1 MKAGHAGSMQWQRPR
16 PVTRAI
22 SDTEKAKFV
31 GTKLIVPYVLACPA
45 LYLAG
50 LFYFLQCKYTESR
63 TWCTNQPI
71 TVH

>member
-1 MKAGHAGSMQWQRPR
+1 MKADHAGSMQWQRPR

-31 GTKLIVPYVLACPA
+31 GTNHIVPYVLAWAA

-50 LFYFLQCKYTESR
+50 LFNFLQCKYTESR

-71 TVH
+71 NAH